1 MSKAENA
8 ETSGEVGTFQEV
20 LEARFGR
27 RQLLRGVAKGGG
39 LLAAAPVV
47 ALAAACEDPPGY
59 EPGELTF
66 ESLAPSTADGLFV
79 APGFAAQVLISW
91 GDPVV
96 PGAPA
101 FDVANQTGAAQAMQ
115 AGFNHDYLDFRPL
128 PAWNAVSS
136 DHGLLWINHEYT
148 DSTMMFGTF
157 TGSLAQTDVEL
168 AAHGGTIVEVMRAGD
183 GTWSYNPSSAFNR
196 RITATTPIILSGPVA
211 GDARVM
217 TSADPSGTMVL
228 GMLNNCG
235 GGHTPWGT
243 ILTAEEN
250 FDQYFGN
257 KTTMPAGY
265 ANTACATFGPAAG
278 VTERKWETNYSRFD
292 LAVEPNEIL
301 RFGWI
306 VEIDPYD
313 PASTPKKRTA
323 MGRFKHEA
331 ASGVV
336 SPGGKF
342 VSYSGDDQNNQYIY
356 KFVTNGTVNLSDRA
370 SNMDLLDNGTLYVAK
385 FDVSGLNG
393 VGTWLPL
400 TFGTGPLV
408 SPAFADQND
417 VLLRARQAAAALG
430 ATKMTR
436 PEDIDVNPVNGK
448 VYCVM
453 TGNRSGETNVANP
466 RTSGSSIAAQGVG
479 HVIEI
484 TETSGDHAGTS
495 FAWEILLLCGEPL
508 TAGSNPVNAPPFA
521 MAAAPDNV
529 TWYGGYWEDKVAPM
543 ARPDNVAFDSA
554 GYMFLTTD
562 GQPSALQRSL
572 DGVNGALYACAVTGP
587 FRGQTKAIAYGPDGC
602 EVTGPFL
609 TPDDK
614 SLFFAIQHPG
624 VDVFSWVSAGT
635 SPTSVTKSI
644 GSPGSAWNTTPA
656 VGGLTPGVPR
666 SAALV
671 LRRTDGKEIAYGE
684 VPAPPVGLVS
694 GVPSSFPGLAAGAA
708 AIGGLVA
715 LRNRRMPLEDPRP
728 AS

>member
-1 MSKAENA
+1 MSKADHTDTPK
-8 ETSGEVGTFQEV
+8 ETSTFQQV
-20 LEARFGR
+20 LDARFGR

-39 LLAAAPVV
+39 LLAVAPVV
-47 ALAAACEDPPGY
+47 ALATGCADPPGY

-66 ESLAPSTADGLFV
+66 ESLAPSTADGVFV
-79 APGFAAQVLISW
+79 APGFEVQVLISW

-101 FDVANQTGAAQAMQ
+101 FDIANQTGTAQAMQ

-128 PAWNAVSS
+128 PAWNSTSS
-136 DHGLLWINHEYT
+136 AHGLLWINHEYT

-168 AAHGGTIVEVMRAGD
+168 AAHGGTIVEVTRAGD
-183 GTWSYNPSSAFNR
+183 GTWSYNPGSSFNR
-196 RITATTPIILSGPVA
+196 RITATTPMILSGPVA
-211 GDARVM
+211 GDNRVK
-217 TSADPSGTMVL
+217 TSADPTGTNVL

-257 KTTMPAGY
+257 KSTMAAGY
-265 ANTACATFGPAAG
+265 ANTACATFGPAAAA
-278 VTERKWETNYSRFD
+278 TERKWETNYSRFD

-306 VEIDPYD
+306 VEIDPYS
-313 PASTPKKRTA
+313 PTSTPKKRTA

-342 VSYSGDDQNNQYIY
+342 VSYSGDDQNNQFIY
-356 KFVTNGTVNLSDRA
+356 KFVTNGTFNASDRA
-370 SNMDLLDNGTLYVAK
+370 ANMDLLDDGTLYVAK
-385 FDVSGLNG
+385 FEVSGLDG
-393 VGTWLPL
+393 VGTWMPL

-408 SPAFADQND
+408 APAFTDQND
-417 VLLRARQAAAALG
+417 VLMRARQAAAALG

-436 PEDIDVNPVNGK
+436 PEDIDVNPVTGK

-484 TETSGDHAGTS
+484 TETGNDHASTT
-495 FAWEILLLCGEPL
+495 FAWEVLLLCGEPL
-508 TAGSNPVNAPPFA
+508 TAGTNPVNAPPLA

-529 TWYGGYWEDKVAPM
+529 TWYGGYWEDKVAPL

-554 GYMFLTTD
+554 GFMFLTTD

-572 DGVNGALYACAVTGP
+572 NGVNDGLYACAVTGP
-587 FRGQTKAIAYGPDGC
+587 FRGQTKAIAYGPDGA
-602 EVTGPFL
+602 EISGPYL

-614 SLFFAIQHPG
+614 SLFFVVQHPG
-624 VDVFSWVSAGT
+624 VDLFSWT
-635 SPTSVTKSI
+635 SPTTAPTSVTAAI
-644 GSPGSAWNTTPA
+644 GAPGSTWNTTPA

-666 SAALV
+666 AAALV
-671 LRRTDGKEIAYGE
+671 VRRTDGKEIAYGE
-684 VPAPPVGLVS
+684 VPVPPANLTAGLPGS
-694 GVPSSFPGLAAGAA
+694 GAGLAAGVA

-715 LRNRRMPLEDPRP
+715 LRNRRIPLDGPP
-728 AS
+728 AVS